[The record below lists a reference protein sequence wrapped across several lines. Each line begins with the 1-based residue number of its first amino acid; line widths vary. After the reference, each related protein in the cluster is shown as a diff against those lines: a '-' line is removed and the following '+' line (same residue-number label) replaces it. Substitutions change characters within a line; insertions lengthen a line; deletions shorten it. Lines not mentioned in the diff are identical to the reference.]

1 MKALDPKNK
10 VSYLVPMETIPI
22 AEPCGAAEI
31 RRTACR
37 SADILRGRRT
47 VVLSGAGIS
56 TDSGIPDYRGPETIK
71 KNRKPVLH
79 ADFVHKEEARQRYW
93 SRSYCGWP
101 RVRNAEPNRCHEIV
115 AELETAGVVT
125 GVVTQNVDGL
135 HQAAG
140 SRLVLEL
147 HGALERVICLSCGTF
162 ESRES
167 VQQRLKVYNPGFH
180 EAVCGR
186 DGSEIAPDGD
196 IELPAEMTRGFQI
209 PSCLK
214 CGGILKPDVVFFG
227 DSVPSGRV
235 DKARQMVTAA
245 EALLVVG
252 SSLTVFSGFRFIKQA
267 CSEEKPIVI
276 MTIGPTRGDKF
287 AEVKIDAP
295 LSIVLEEFLRRLYFL

>member
-1 MKALDPKNK
+1 M

-101 RVRNAEPNRCHEIV
+101 RVRDAEPNRCHEIV
-115 AELETAGVVT
+115 AELEAAEFVT

-140 SRLVLEL
+140 NRRVLEL
-147 HGALERVICLSCGTF
+147 HGALERVICLSCGTS
-162 ESRES
+162 EGRES
-167 VQQRLKVYNPGFH
+167 VQQRLRERNPGFH
-180 EAVCGR
+180 GAVYGN

-196 IELPAEMTRGFQI
+196 IELPAEVTSGFQT
-209 PSCLK
+209 PKCLE

-295 LSIVLEEFLRRLYFL
+295 LSIVLEEFLRHLHFF